1 MMATNVSER
10 DKARNELIDWCE
22 NQRGKILADIKPA
35 PGENTEEAYV
45 DLESVI
51 RSDNPIIEYSNDL
64 LDGSEA
70 FIYGAIMQARLLD
83 HAIEHCRSM
92 LGYSGSM
99 PSEVPNQSE
108 DTE

>member
-1 MMATNVSER
+1 MATNVSER

-22 NQRGKILADIKPA
+22 NQRGEILADIKPA
-35 PGENTEEAYV
+35 PGENAEEAYA

-70 FIYGAIMQARLLD
+70 FIYGVIMQARLLD
-83 HAIEHCRSM
+83 HTIEHCRHM

-99 PSEVPNQSE
+99 PSEVLNQSE
-108 DTE
+108 E